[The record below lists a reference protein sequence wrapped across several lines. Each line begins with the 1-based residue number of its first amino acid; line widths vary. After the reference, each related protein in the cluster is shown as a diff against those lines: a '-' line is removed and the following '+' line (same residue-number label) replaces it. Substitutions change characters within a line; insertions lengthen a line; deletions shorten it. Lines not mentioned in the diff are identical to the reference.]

1 MHEPGSGMLRFLFE
15 EIAVADHQQRS
26 LARQLMDILDAYQAS
41 FERWSREPSDVGLYE
56 RTRANLELVRVLTDK
71 AFPGGRGELG
81 ELLLVHGE
89 LKLLVLRL
97 HIGRAAR
104 RPPPSG
110 AMEQLEALRG
120 RHGATLTALRMVCR
134 QRVGGPPSPCSPG
147 PGGAGRRTSVAGR

>member
-1 MHEPGSGMLRFLFE
+1 MHEPGSGMLRLHFG

-41 FERWSREPSDVGLYE
+41 FARWSQEPSDVGLYE
-56 RTRANLELVRVLTDK
+56 RARANLALVRVLTDK

-81 ELLLVHGE
+81 ELLLLHGE

-97 HIGRAAR
+97 HIGRAAS

-110 AMEQLEALRG
+110 ALEQLEALRG

-134 QRVGGPPSPCSPG
+134 QRVGGAPSPSSG
-147 PGGAGRRTSVAGR
+147 PGGAGRRQSVADR